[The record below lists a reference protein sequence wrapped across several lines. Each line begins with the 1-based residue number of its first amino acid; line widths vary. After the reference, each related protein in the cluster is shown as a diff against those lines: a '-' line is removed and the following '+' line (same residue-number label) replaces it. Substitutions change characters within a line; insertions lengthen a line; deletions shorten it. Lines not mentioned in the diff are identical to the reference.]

1 MEEKISKKFES
12 LEEGDQIIFNGRQEP
27 LEVTG
32 GYSKKGNSVMV
43 KGPRSGRY
51 YLVQNRHNPEKIG
64 IVSMT
69 SVYADKGWI
78 EGLQVVENV

>member
-1 MEEKISKKFES
+1 
-12 LEEGDQIIFNGRQEP
+12 
-27 LEVTG
+27 
-32 GYSKKGNSVMV
+32 MV

-51 YLVQNRHNPEKIG
+51 YLVQNRQNPEKIG

-78 EGLQVVENV
+78 ENLQVVEDV